1 MKKLRARETM
11 KRARGHWLEVV
22 PTFYPTLMGYRV
34 PEREG
39 GKKFTIP
46 VLCLLQGLVLSLG
59 SRSETL
65 V

>member
-1 MKKLRARETM
+1 M

-22 PTFYPTLMGYRV
+22 PTFYPTLMGYSV
-34 PEREG
+34 LEREG